1 MTRPSCGTLMWPAML
16 GNRPLGGKPEDL
28 TRKMTGDIARWSP
41 VVKSLNLKGE

>member
-1 MTRPSCGTLMWPAML
+1 MPRSTSRSAALGKL